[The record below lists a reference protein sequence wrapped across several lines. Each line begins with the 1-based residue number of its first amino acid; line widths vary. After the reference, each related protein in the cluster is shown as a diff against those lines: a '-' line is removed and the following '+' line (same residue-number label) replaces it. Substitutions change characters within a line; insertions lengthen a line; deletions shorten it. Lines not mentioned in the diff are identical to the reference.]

1 MSYGGVY
8 GGATYPPASTGNNL
22 AQASIYVIT
31 GNTLDSAASADQA
44 VFVTAKTNIQLA
56 SPVPEYTTER
66 WAVSASELKLISLS
80 PEPHD
85 VKVIVSGKLK
95 SNSVV
100 NDGRVVI
107 RLNSTD
113 GVGTGTTKTYAT
125 GPTAGGTTVEA
136 GFTVIGFFRSLENQ
150 TISLEVAKNFAGT
163 LILESVLVEV
173 TPLW

>member
-8 GGATYPPASTGNNL
+8 GGAKYPPASTGSNL
-22 AQASIYVIT
+22 AQASIYVIN
-31 GNTLDSAASADQA
+31 GNTLDSVASANQA
-44 VFVTAKTNIQLA
+44 VFVTVKTNIQLTP
-56 SPVPEYTTER
+56 PVPVYDTAR

-85 VKVIVSGKLK
+85 VKVVVSGKLT
-95 SNSVV
+95 SNSGV
-100 NDGRVVI
+100 NNGRVVI

-125 GPTAGGTTVEA
+125 GPTGGGTTVEA

>member
-8 GGATYPPASTGNNL
+8 GGAVYPPASTGNNL
-22 AQASIYVIT
+22 AQASIYVVN
-31 GNTLDSAASADQA
+31 GNTLDSVASANQA
-44 VFVTAKTNIQLA
+44 IFVTAKTSIQLA
-56 SPVPEYTTER
+56 SPVAVYDTER
-66 WAVSASELKLISLS
+66 WAVSASEIKLISLS
-80 PEPHD
+80 PETHD
-85 VKVIVSGKLK
+85 AKVIVSGKLV
-95 SNSVV
+95 SDSVT

-125 GPTAGGTTVEA
+125 GPTGGGTTVEA